1 MKREL
6 PGILNW
12 AVQGA
17 IDWQTE
23 GLNLPQSVADATNGY
38 RKEMDIIELFVSD
51 NCEVGSDY
59 QAPAA
64 QLYQLYKTWA
74 STNNE
79 YVMSKNKFG
88 EEMKKKF
95 EKKHKK
101 IGNVYLGLRVK
112 QDSRLEFLRNS

>member
-1 MKREL
+1 
-6 PGILNW
+6 
-12 AVQGA
+12 
-17 IDWQTE
+17 
-23 GLNLPQSVADATNGY
+23 
-38 RKEMDIIELFVSD
+38 MDIIELFVSD

-95 EKKHKK
+95 ERKR
-101 IGNVYLGLRVK
+101 ISAGNIYLGLRIK
-112 QDSRLEFLRNS
+112 PDSRLQFVSNS